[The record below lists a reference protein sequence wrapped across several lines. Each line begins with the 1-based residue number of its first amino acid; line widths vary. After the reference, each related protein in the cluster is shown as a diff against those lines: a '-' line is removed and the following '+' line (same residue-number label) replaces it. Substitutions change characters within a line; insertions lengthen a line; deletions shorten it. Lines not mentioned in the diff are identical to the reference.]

1 MRVLKIDANT
11 ILWNFEPFEV
21 DEEGNQIW
29 NIPQDVSQLK
39 QMIADT
45 LIWLEKQRLSQ
56 ICDQYGYNGLA
67 DITYYANQNDTEAQA
82 LLSWYQ
88 TYDDAIWN
96 WIDIQLPNHTTLD
109 SLLSLDM
116 QAVEEQIFQQA
127 TQEAPL
133 P

>member
-1 MRVLKIDANT
+1 MIRVAKIGNL
-11 ILWNFEPFEV
+11 IYENFEPFII
-21 DEEGNQIW
+21 DENGNQIW
-29 NIPQDVSQLK
+29 NIPQNVPQLQK
-39 QMIADT
+39 IMTDT
-45 LIWLEKQRLSQ
+45 LIWLAKQRLSQ

-67 DITYYANQNDTEAQA
+67 DITYYANHDTEAQA

-88 TYDDAIWN
+88 VYDDTIWN
-96 WIDIQLPNHTTLD
+96 WIDAELPNYTTLD

-116 QAVEEQIFQQA
+116 KAVEEQLFQQA